1 MRIFLFIM
9 SFCFLLGSCNSKV
22 DITES
27 SQLSYELEKVVD
39 HDGIIWSIEFLDN
52 ENIIFTDKEGQIYTY
67 NGSEKNE
74 IEGAPEIYLNRQGGL
89 MDIQLH
95 PNFQDNNTLYITYAK
110 KLDEN
115 GGNTTVARAKF
126 NGNSLVDLEDIFV
139 SKQSSEKGYHW
150 GSRIA
155 FDKAGHLYF
164 GIGDRG
170 SRLSLIHI

>member
-1 MRIFLFIM
+1 MRIFLLIM

-52 ENIIFTDKEGQIYTY
+52 ENIIFTDKEGQIYTF

-89 MDIQLH
+89 MDIQL
-95 PNFQDNNTLYITYAK
+95 
-110 KLDEN
+110 
-115 GGNTTVARAKF
+115 
-126 NGNSLVDLEDIFV
+126 
-139 SKQSSEKGYHW
+139 
-150 GSRIA
+150 
-155 FDKAGHLYF
+155 
-164 GIGDRG
+164 
-170 SRLSLIHI
+170 LSLIHI